1 MPYCIILDYI
11 YLRDVCLF
19 KKKKKLGPLLLVMA
33 TFFFLLSIFRCI
45 QGGILPSVTL
55 FCLARSILLTNYT
68 CNSQG
73 RKLESNPTMLGLL
86 FNHFSV
92 VTVDN
97 GNGTLT
103 LLK

>member
-1 MPYCIILDYI
+1 MAAFFCFHSSGAL
-11 YLRDVCLF
+11 
-19 KKKKKLGPLLLVMA
+19 KKVFTVL
-33 TFFFLLSIFRCI
+33 
-45 QGGILPSVTL
+45 LPSVTL
-55 FCLARSILLTNYT
+55 FCLTRSILLTNYA

-73 RKLESNPTMLGLL
+73 RKLIVEGSNATMLGLL

-92 VTVDN
+92 LTVDN